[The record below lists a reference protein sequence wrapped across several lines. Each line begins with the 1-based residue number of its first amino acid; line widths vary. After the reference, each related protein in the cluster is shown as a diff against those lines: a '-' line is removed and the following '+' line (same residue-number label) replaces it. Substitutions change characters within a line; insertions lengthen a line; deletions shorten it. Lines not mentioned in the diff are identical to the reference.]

1 MGSVS
6 GPFTSLNSYVNNFTV
21 SMTVCALIVLGGL
34 GFPVVLDIVRKRRFS
49 KLNVHS
55 KVVLFSTA
63 TLIFVGALF
72 IFLIEFN
79 QKATMADLPLKGKVL
94 SAIFQSVTARTAG
107 FNTLDLA
114 TLRES
119 SVFVMII
126 LMFIGASPA
135 STGGGIKTT
144 TLAVLIITVRSFLSG
159 KSDIEAF
166 ERRLAP
172 ATIKKS
178 LGIFVISISAV
189 IFGTLIISITQPNFT
204 LVQSAFE
211 VTSALATVGS
221 SLAGTPNLNAL
232 GKIIIII
239 FMFMGR
245 VGSLT
250 LFMAILSGGRRK
262 SQPIRYAE
270 GKIMVG

>member
-34 GFPVVLDIVRKRRFS
+34 GFPVVLDIVGKRRFS

-63 TLIFVGALF
+63 TLILVGALF

-172 ATIKKS
+172 ATIKK
-178 LGIFVISISAV
+178 ISGYIC
-189 IFGTLIISITQPNFT
+189 N
-204 LVQSAFE
+204 
-211 VTSALATVGS
+211 
-221 SLAGTPNLNAL
+221 
-232 GKIIIII
+232 
-239 FMFMGR
+239 
-245 VGSLT
+245 
-250 LFMAILSGGRRK
+250 
-262 SQPIRYAE
+262 
-270 GKIMVG
+270 

>member
-1 MGSVS
+1 MRTYS
-6 GPFTSLNSYVNNFTV
+6 
-21 SMTVCALIVLGGL
+21 AWRL

-172 ATIKKS
+172 STIKKS

>member
-1 MGSVS
+1 
-6 GPFTSLNSYVNNFTV
+6 
-21 SMTVCALIVLGGL
+21 
-34 GFPVVLDIVRKRRFS
+34 
-49 KLNVHS
+49 
-55 KVVLFSTA
+55 
-63 TLIFVGALF
+63 
-72 IFLIEFN
+72 
-79 QKATMADLPLKGKVL
+79 MADLPLKGKVL

-189 IFGTLIISITQPNFT
+189 I
-204 LVQSAFE
+204 
-211 VTSALATVGS
+211 
-221 SLAGTPNLNAL
+221 L
-232 GKIIIII
+232 GH
-239 FMFMGR
+239 
-245 VGSLT
+245 
-250 LFMAILSGGRRK
+250 
-262 SQPIRYAE
+262 
-270 GKIMVG
+270 